1 MKLRGLNTIGD
12 VATCSEKRLRSV
24 LGKWGSLLYAYANGW
39 DMTPVRHIMDASAVK
54 SISNSTTVA
63 QDMYTYEAVKHTIV
77 MLADSIAQRMKAKN
91 VEAKTVSIYVKD
103 KNFNRFTRKM
113 TLKDRAD
120 DAASISDVAME
131 LFRNEYCWKNGIRS
145 IGISVAGLR
154 DRSMGRIVPFEDRK
168 KKEMGK
174 VLDNMRLK
182 PGKTRAMRG
191 VVAEGDSV
199 ADLHAEIRR

>member
-1 MKLRGLNTIGD
+1 M
-12 VATCSEKRLRSV
+12 
-24 LGKWGSLLYAYANGW
+24 
-39 DMTPVRHIMDASAVK
+39 
-54 SISNSTTVA
+54 
-63 QDMYTYEAVKHTIV
+63 
-77 MLADSIAQRMKAKN
+77 
-91 VEAKTVSIYVKD
+91 SIYVKD